1 MIQCSTAVNE
11 YKFKTKNLSNPR
23 NFKSYNMFSNGTDVS
38 YLSWWENMTLKFS
51 RKNVMGHTLLHAW
64 VLCVFVCLLMA
75 CVRKCVSFC
84 DNGLS
89 NITMSFTQKEN
100 GTSVL

>member
-1 MIQCSTAVNE
+1 MDAECL
-11 YKFKTKNLSNPR
+11 KTILLDIAAHPVVMGNLIGR
-23 NFKSYNMFSNGTDVS
+23 CG
-38 YLSWWENMTLKFS
+38 
-51 RKNVMGHTLLHAW
+51 RKNVIGHTLLHAW
-64 VLCVFVCLLMA
+64 VLCVFVCFVMA

-89 NITMSFTQKEN
+89 NIATALSQKEN